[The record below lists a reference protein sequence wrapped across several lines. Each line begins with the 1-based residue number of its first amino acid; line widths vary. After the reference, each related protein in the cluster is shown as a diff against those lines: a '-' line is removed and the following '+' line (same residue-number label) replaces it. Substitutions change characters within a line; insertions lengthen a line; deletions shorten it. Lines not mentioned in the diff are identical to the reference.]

1 MIGNDPQT
9 VISIL
14 GLTMVGV
21 AGLLSFLPVGTCSQ
35 CSHCRVEKLARQRD
49 HEVDGAR
56 SLSASFCAVCRR
68 HHRADEDHR
77 F

>member
-21 AGLLSFLPVGTCSQ
+21 AGLLSFLPVGTCSE
-35 CSHCRVEKLARQRD
+35 CPHCRLAKLAQKRE

-56 SLSASFCAVCRR
+56 SLSASFCAVCGR
-68 HHRADEDHR
+68 HHRADEEHR

>member
-21 AGLLSFLPVGTCSQ
+21 AALLSFLPVGTCAQ
-35 CSHCRVEKLARQRD
+35 CAHCRLEKMERARAR
-49 HEVDGAR
+49 EVDGAR
-56 SLSASFCAVCRR
+56 SLSSSFCAVCGR
-68 HHRADEDHR
+68 HHRADEEHR

>member
-1 MIGNDPQT
+1 MIGNDPQI

-21 AGLLSFLPVGTCSQ
+21 AGLLAVLPVGTCRE
-35 CSHCRVEKLARQRD
+35 CSHCRLEKLARQRE

-56 SLSASFCAVCRR
+56 SMSVSFCAVCG
-68 HHRADEDHR
+68 HHHGADEDHR

>member
-14 GLTMVGV
+14 GFTMVGI
-21 AGLLSFLPVGTCSQ
+21 AGLLSFLPVGSCAQ
-35 CSHCRVEKLARQRD
+35 CTHCQLEKLAHKRGQ
-49 HEVDGAR
+49 EIDGAR
-56 SLSASFCAVCRR
+56 SLSTSFCAICGR

-77 F
+77 S